1 MKKLIKSFS
10 ALLAV
15 GALMNIMSLS
25 AIADEAS
32 TPNVYEFNSM
42 STFITAYNSAV
53 AGDIIRMTADTTVQQ
68 LNTTGAASVANPIY
82 KAVVIDLNGFT
93 LTTTSQWGGM
103 MLGGYA
109 SVINGTVKHTGK
121 TCAIK
126 AYEVDRLEDLI
137 IIIESEAT
145 NTGGVSLRDHN
156 TIGKAHINVIKN
168 VKMIGTGNY
177 GIETYGKGDPAN
189 KTRPVIDLIENVEI
203 DSITYGLDLSA
214 SIGTIKN
221 SVISGSKSGISI
233 KNSNDF
239 SVTINFVGDN
249 DIMGGESAV
258 VANYS
263 SSTGTVGITADK
275 YTDFINTSGG
285 DAFNVK
291 VSTTNPSTF
300 DIVGYTVEGNTFT
313 ECDHEVV
320 GGSCTERA
328 ECSICGK
335 AFDYVH
341 NFVEDESK
349 RVLPNCTI
357 QGKAYYDC
365 SDCDASKEEFIPR
378 DADAH
383 EWVSTTKDPTHTE
396 DGLISYNCLY
406 GSCIGEEYTT
416 TIPALGHTYDGGV
429 KTSATCDKA
438 GFTTFTCSC
447 GHSYEVVDEND
458 PALGHSY
465 EKTGSGDGYVEYTCG
480 TCGDVKQEEVLYVS
494 VAVSAIEID
503 GDEAKLTI
511 GSEYTEAI
519 VYFGENLGEWGE
531 PTTEEVVDGVI
542 TVPATTA
549 TGFFKVEAK

>member
-1 MKKLIKSFS
+1 MKKIIKSFS
-10 ALLAV
+10 ALFTVA
-15 GALMNIMSLS
+15 ALMNIMALP
-25 AIADEAS
+25 AMAEEA
-32 TPNVYEFNSM
+32 TQPTVYEFNSIN
-42 STFITAYNSAV
+42 SFITAYKAAV

-68 LNTTGAASVANPIY
+68 LNTTGAASVADPIY
-82 KAVVIDLNGFT
+82 KAVIIDLNGFT

-109 SVINGTVKHTGK
+109 SAINGTIKHTGK

-126 AYEVDRLEDLI
+126 AYEVDRLEDLV
-137 IIIESEAT
+137 IIIESSAT
-145 NTGGVSLRDHN
+145 NTGGISLRDHN
-156 TIGKAHINVIKN
+156 TMGKAHINTIKN

-214 SIGTIKN
+214 SIGKIKN
-221 SVISGSKSGISI
+221 SVISGSQSGISI

-239 SVTINFVGDN
+239 SVTINFEGDN
-249 DIMGGESAV
+249 EIIGANSAV
-258 VANYS
+258 LINYS
-263 SSTGTVGITADK
+263 SATGTVGITADK
-275 YTDFINTSGG
+275 YTDFICTSGAA
-285 DAFNVK
+285 AFVSNIG
-291 VSTTNPSTF
+291 STTATDF
-300 DIVGYTVEGNTFT
+300 EIVGYTVSGNSFT
-313 ECDHEVV
+313 ECDHNVV

-328 ECSICGK
+328 ECSVCGK
-335 AFDYVH
+335 AFDFVH

-349 RVLPNCTI
+349 REPANCTI
-357 QGKAYYDC
+357 QGKAYFNC
-365 SDCDASKEEFIPR
+365 ECGATSEEFIPR
-378 DADAH
+378 DPNAH

-406 GSCIGEEYTT
+406 GSCVGEEYTT
-416 TIPALGHTYDGGV
+416 TIPALGHTYDDGV

-531 PTTEEVVDGVI
+531 PTTEEVVDGVV
-542 TVPATTA
+542 TVPATTS